1 MDKLKDFPKALLH
14 KVLFTVLIGIG
25 CMIVGC
31 IYFIFSRD
39 TITLAL
45 SAAVFIFSI
54 ARSAGLYQTISKQ
67 KYEIVEGACIGVS
80 SKPFR
85 KHFTVKIMDDAGIE
99 SSLRFGKQTK
109 VKIGLR
115 YRFYFK
121 QGQRMSVGNAY
132 FDTALASDNFLGLE
146 ELGEFVAPQP
156 SQPDTAEEN
165 DTNPE

>member
-1 MDKLKDFPKALLH
+1 MDKFKDFPKALLY

-31 IYFIFSRD
+31 VYFIFSRD

-45 SAAVFIFSI
+45 SGAVFIFSI
-54 ARSAGLYQTISKQ
+54 AKSAGLYYTIAKQ
-67 KYEIVEGACIGVS
+67 KYEIVEGTCIGVS

-85 KHFTVKIMDDAGIE
+85 KQFTAKIMDDSGIE

-109 VKIGLR
+109 VKIGFR

-132 FDTALASDNFLGLE
+132 FDTALSSDHFLGFE
-146 ELGEFVAPQP
+146 ELGEFIAPQTP
-156 SQPDTAEEN
+156 QPDATAEKDANAE
-165 DTNPE
+165 